1 MDKKTNGG
9 SSKTRVRKL
18 SSLLIA
24 SLLLPRRI
32 RFRPSLTLSFI
43 FQSKQGHLQQNDFH
57 RHKLMNAPTHHVKD
71 IGKQLQQSTAIDAA
85 SPGSG
90 CHSNREGSLDPKT
103 DSPCISF
110 SDSTAII
117 KPASMDQEDE
127 NNVTHDT
134 KNQTFHNSNCLV
146 HPSSPAKSPLDK
158 EYSYGLCSFRPAW
171 LQKLATKQ
179 SFLVIFCLTSVLQG
193 MYYTYFV
200 AVLTTIERLYQI
212 QSKTTGL
219 VMSATEIGQIGGAL
233 FLSYYGGQGHRP
245 KWISA
250 GILVFALASIF
261 SSTPHFLYGQTTGGN
276 FETHFLND
284 SWINSVKQPASRL
297 LCISPSNYSAST
309 DDFLQSSN
317 CTRLQAVQSNET
329 NSVLFIFFISLFFIG
344 IGTTAVNTLGIPY
357 IDDNVAPRES
367 PLYFGKK

>member
-1 MDKKTNGG
+1 
-9 SSKTRVRKL
+9 
-18 SSLLIA
+18 
-24 SLLLPRRI
+24 
-32 RFRPSLTLSFI
+32 
-43 FQSKQGHLQQNDFH
+43 
-57 RHKLMNAPTHHVKD
+57 MNAPTHHVKD
-71 IGKQLQQSTAIDAA
+71 IGKQPQQSTPIDAA

-90 CHSNREGSLDPKT
+90 CHSNREGSLDPNT

-110 SDSTAII
+110 SNSTAII
-117 KPASMDQEDE
+117 KPASMDQEDDG
-127 NNVTHDT
+127 NATPHDHHT
-134 KNQTFHNSNCLV
+134 KNQTSPSSFHNSNCLV
-146 HPSSPAKSPLDK
+146 YPSSPAKSHLDK

-261 SSTPHFLYGQTTGGN
+261 SSTPHFLYGQSTSGT
-276 FETHFLND
+276 FEIHANND
-284 SWINSVKQPASRL
+284 SWTSNAKQPASSRL
-297 LCISPSNYSAST
+297 LCTIDNNNNNPSNSPSASNSHET
-309 DDFLQSSN
+309 LFLASSN

-367 PLYFGKK
+367 PLYFGKGTLKHHPALLCYY